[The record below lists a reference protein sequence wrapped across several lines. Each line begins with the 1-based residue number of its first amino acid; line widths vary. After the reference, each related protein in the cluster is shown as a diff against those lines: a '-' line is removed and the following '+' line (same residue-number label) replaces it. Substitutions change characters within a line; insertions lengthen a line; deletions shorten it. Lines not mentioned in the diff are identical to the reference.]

1 MKILAVDTAT
11 EACSAALFI
20 DGEILDIYQLA
31 PREHTKLIL
40 VMAQQLLDKAGL
52 RVTDLD
58 ALAFGRGPGSFTGVR
73 IATGVVQGMAFAADL
88 PVVAVSTLASIAQL
102 CHEEHAQSRVL
113 ATIDA
118 RMGGVYWGCYELT
131 PDGLM
136 QLVDREQVTAPEKL
150 TLPTVEGWS
159 IAGSGWKSY
168 SEELQSVLGNQLTA
182 HYGDY
187 LPHSKTIVR
196 LAADGFSRG
205 EAVSAE
211 LALPVYLRDDVAKKA
226 AAQ

>member
-11 EACSAALFI
+11 EACSAALII
-20 DGEILDIYQLA
+20 DGEVRDIYQLA

-40 VMAQQLLDKAGL
+40 NMVQQLLDDAGL
-52 RVTDLD
+52 AVTQLD

-73 IATGVVQGMAFAADL
+73 IATGVVQGLAFAADL
-88 PVVAVSTLASIAQL
+88 PVVGVSTLASIAQL
-102 CHEEHAQSRVL
+102 CLEEHEQPRVL
-113 ATIDA
+113 ASIDA
-118 RMGGVYWGCYELT
+118 RMGDVYWGCYEQSSS
-131 PDGLM
+131 GLM
-136 QLVDREQVTAPEKL
+136 QLIGSELVSAPEKL
-150 TLPTVEGWS
+150 AFPSSASWC
-159 IAGSGWKSY
+159 IAGSGWKTY
-168 SEELQSVLGNQLTA
+168 ADELTPVLGDQLLA
-182 HYGDY
+182 HYADY
-187 LPHSKTIVR
+187 LPHSKTIAR